1 MKQREVA
8 ITGVGAISPFG
19 LTAADMWEGIC
30 QGKCGISTIT
40 HFDPIKFPCKIA
52 GQVPPYSMKE
62 YLPKHHRKAGKLMSR
77 DIELAVIAAD
87 DAFRNSGLG
96 TKHIETQPQITPERT
111 SISIGAGLVSC
122 EIEEMAPA
130 VAHSV
135 TGGKFDIKKWG
146 AEGINLVTPL
156 WLLKYLPNM
165 LACHI
170 GIIHDIQGPGNNIT
184 SGECAGPLSIAESVT
199 TIKRD
204 ASDVALA
211 GSGEAKVDPIVLLRQ
226 IILGRTTTTHND
238 SPQEA
243 CRPFACDA
251 DGAAFSEGAGMV
263 VLEELE
269 HAKARG
275 AYIYATIAGIG
286 ESTNLCEQLERLEEN
301 APGLQIAIKKALA
314 QAAITPDQIDL
325 IIPHGTAVACDDKA
339 EAAAIAAVFGDCI
352 SKIPVLPTKSMLGH
366 TGTAGGAIDVVIA
379 AKAMQTGTI
388 PAAKNCPKVFEGCKL
403 NIVQTKIEKEIKY
416 ALCCSYTFGGQCVAI
431 VLRKGG
437 MQ

>member
-8 ITGVGAISPFG
+8 ITGVGATSPFG
-19 LTAADMWEGIC
+19 LTAADMWDGIC
-30 QGKCGISTIT
+30 QGKCGISAIT
-40 HFDPIKFPCKIA
+40 YFDPVKFPCRIA

-62 YLPKHHRKAGKLMSR
+62 YLPKHHRKAGKLMSK
-77 DIELAVIAAD
+77 DIEIAVIAAD

-111 SISIGAGLVSC
+111 SINIGAGLISC
-122 EIEEMAPA
+122 EIDEIAPA
-130 VAHSV
+130 IAQSI
-135 TGGKFDIKKWG
+135 TDGKFDMKKWG
-146 AEGINLVTPL
+146 AEGMNLVTPL

-184 SGECAGPLSIAESVT
+184 SGECAGPLSISESVT

-204 ASDVALA
+204 AADVALA
-211 GSGEAKVDPIVLLRQ
+211 GSGEAKVNPIVLLRQ
-226 IILGRTTTTHND
+226 IILGRSTTTHND
-238 SPQEA
+238 DPQNA
-243 CRPFACDA
+243 CRPFAADA

-275 AYIYATIAGIG
+275 AYIYATVAGIG
-286 ESTNLCEQLERLEEN
+286 ESTNLSDNIEKLEEN

-314 QAAITPDQIDL
+314 EAGIRPEQIDL

-339 EAAAIAAVFGDCI
+339 EAAAIAAVFGNAVTG
-352 SKIPVLPTKSMLGH
+352 IPVLPTKSMLGH
-366 TGTAGGAIDVVIA
+366 TGVAAGAIDIVVA
-379 AKAMQTGTI
+379 AKAMQAGII
-388 PAAKNCPKVFEGCKL
+388 PAAKNCPRVFDGCRL
-403 NIVQTKIEKEIKY
+403 NIVKERIEKEIKY
-416 ALCCSYTFGGQCVAI
+416 VLCCTYTFGGQCVAI